1 MTSHVLRF
9 AQLSKRVALVSVCTL
24 GLGVVACGSD
34 SDSSS
39 GSGGNAGT
47 GGAATGGNGGT
58 AGATTGGSGGSSGSG
73 VGGEGGVDTSP
84 MGGDRPVTP
93 FVPES
98 YDPSQPTPLIVMLH
112 GFGANGAAEELV
124 VLKLKP
130 LATEKNFIYIYP
142 DGTTGADGKRFWN
155 ATDACCDF
163 GNTGVDDVAY
173 IAGLIDEAKQRYN
186 VDDKRVYVIGHSNG
200 GFMSHR
206 FGCDRA
212 DLVAGIASLAGEMWS
227 DESKCAPS
235 APVNALQM
243 HGTSDETVS
252 YLTVPGVPGAEDS
265 VDTWAT
271 KNGCTGSLTPLGEPV
286 DYEAGV
292 SGSETDK
299 LEYTECPTGGAVELW
314 KMNGVG
320 HIPNFTD
327 EYRRA
332 LVDWLLAHPKP

>member
-1 MTSHVLRF
+1 MTSRVLKF
-9 AQLSKRVALVSVCTL
+9 ARLSKSAALVSVCLL
-24 GLGVVACGSD
+24 GLSGVACGSD
-34 SDSSS
+34 SESSS
-39 GSGGNAGT
+39 GSGGSAGSAAS
-47 GGAATGGNGGT
+47 GGSGGT
-58 AGATTGGSGGSSGSG
+58 AGTTTGGSGGSSGSG

-98 YDPSQPTPLIVMLH
+98 YNPAEPTPLIVMLH
-112 GFGANGAAEELV
+112 GYGANGAAEEAV

-130 LATEKNFIYIYP
+130 LAEEKTFIYLYP
-142 DGTTGADGKRFWN
+142 DGTISGDGKRFWN

-163 GNTGVDDVAY
+163 GNSGVDDVGY

-227 DESKCAPS
+227 DETKCAPS
-235 APVNALQM
+235 APVSALQM
-243 HGTSDETVS
+243 HGTDDQTVS
-252 YLTVPGVPGAEDS
+252 YVTVPGVPGAEAS
-265 VDTWAT
+265 VATWAA
-271 KNGCTGSLTPLGEPV
+271 KNGCTGALTPFGEPV
-286 DYEAGV
+286 DYEASVAGM
-292 SGSETDK
+292 ETDK
-299 LEYTECPTGGAVELW
+299 LEYTECPAGGAVELW
-314 KMNGVG
+314 KMNAVG

-327 EYRRA
+327 DYRRA